1 MYLILINLIKM
12 YAEGFQIDIKLI
24 GVAHEVKNVNADIYL
39 KSYNKNRFLN
49 RSVEAEKFQWNN
61 LEW

>member
-1 MYLILINLIKM
+1 M